1 MNLFVV
7 YDRVNDKA
15 MSEAKG
21 RFAASFLLELIVANS
36 ARNGKRLV
44 LELREAGE
52 ITAPTPTALTPA
64 PLPEGE
70 GSMSE
75 GRFMEDLF
83 GDRFFEV
90 TNG

>member
-1 MNLFVV
+1 MKLFVV
-7 YDRVNDKA
+7 YDRIGDKA

-21 RFAASFLLELIVANS
+21 RFAASFLLELIAANS

-52 ITAPTPTALTPA
+52 IGPTTPTPT
-64 PLPEGE
+64 LPRGT
-70 GSMSE
+70 GE